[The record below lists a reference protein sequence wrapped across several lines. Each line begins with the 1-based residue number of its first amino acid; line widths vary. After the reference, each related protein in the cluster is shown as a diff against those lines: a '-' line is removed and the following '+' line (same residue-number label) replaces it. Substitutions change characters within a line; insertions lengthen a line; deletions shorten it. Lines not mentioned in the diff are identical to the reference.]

1 MWDTDLRHLI
11 EFYKTQVSSKEGD
24 QEDLNGK
31 EVAWGEVGRVPE
43 SPGGRVSASI
53 PVFEDI

>member
-1 MWDTDLRHLI
+1 MRL
-11 EFYKTQVSSKEGD
+11 KEGG
-24 QEDLNGK
+24 QEVLTRK

-53 PVFEDI
+53 PVFEDGIVVAPWYWV